1 MRNARIVSAII
12 ILITAVGVLSFISV
26 TGRPKPA
33 TKAAPTEKIVI
44 ANIGPYS
51 VFNII
56 AKEKG
61 FFLENGLD
69 AQVDEY
75 DSGATSMAA
84 LLSGKA
90 DVAVAAD
97 FVGVVNM
104 FKNRDIR
111 VIANVSS
118 HQVFRVIARRDS
130 AVSAPSDLKG
140 KRVGVT
146 RKTHGEFFL
155 DRFLLANG
163 LSMNDVEKIDLD
175 PTSIKERF
183 REGALD
189 AAIIFEPHAYAMEK
203 EYGNSVIA
211 WPAQRDLDAMALIY
225 STQVTTERRSEV
237 IGRYLRALIMADR
250 YLKEHETEARA
261 LIANALKYDAA
272 YEAYLWPKFHFYV
285 GLRQEMLL
293 GMEDQA
299 RFLISNGMTGDSA
312 VPNYLDMIYFDG
324 LEAEDPSA
332 VSIVH

>member
-1 MRNARIVSAII
+1 MRNARTAVAVI
-12 ILITAVGVLSFISV
+12 ILVAAIGALSFISV
-26 TGRPKPA
+26 VRRQKP
-33 TKAAPTEKIVI
+33 TLPPEKIVI

-61 FFLENGLD
+61 FFLENGLE

-130 AVSAPSDLKG
+130 AVAAPSDLKG
-140 KRVGVT
+140 KRIGVT

-163 LSMNDVEKIDLD
+163 LGMNDVEKVDLD

-203 EYGNSVIA
+203 EYGNSVIS
-211 WPAQRDLDAMALIY
+211 WPAQRGRDAMALIY
-225 STQVTTERRSEV
+225 STQVATERRSQV
-237 IGRYLRALIMADR
+237 IGRYLRSIIMADR
-250 YLKEHETEARA
+250 YLKEHEAEARA
-261 LIANALKYDAA
+261 LVAEALKYDAA

-293 GMEDQA
+293 GMEEQA
-299 RFLISNGMTGDSA
+299 RFLIANGMTDDSP
-312 VPNYLDMIYFDG
+312 VPDYLDMIYFDG